1 MQSRWGNARRRKE
14 KAMSGWLKAGL
25 IGAVILMVLKVVEVV
40 PCVICCGLPLEWV
53 LFGCIGALAAYWLPP
68 GARTMGS
75 GAGQGALAGLIAAA
89 IGGVIGIGVNVVG
102 ATVLQPLQES
112 VLRTLPPEVWGGMID
127 AGIDPSMLTG
137 TGADVVG
144 TIGTSSVCCGIGLVV
159 AAALGALGGLIFA
172 AVKSE

>member
-1 MQSRWGNARRRKE
+1 
-14 KAMSGWLKAGL
+14 MSGWLKAGL
-25 IGAVILMVLKVVEVV
+25 IGAVILVLLKVIEVV
-40 PCVICCGLPLEWV
+40 PCVACCALPLEWV
-53 LFGCIGALAAYWLPP
+53 AFGCIGALAAYWIPV
-68 GARTMGS
+68 ASRTMGA

-102 ATVLQPLQES
+102 ATVLQPLQ
-112 VLRTLPPEVWGGMID
+112 VAMLGNLPPEIWRGMID

-144 TIGTSSVCCGIGLVV
+144 TIGISSVCCGIGLVV

>member
-1 MQSRWGNARRRKE
+1 
-14 KAMSGWLKAGL
+14 MSGWLKAGL
-25 IGAVILMVLKVVEVV
+25 IGAVILVVLKVVEVV

-53 LFGCIGALAAYWLPP
+53 LFGCIGALAVYWIPP
-68 GARTMGS
+68 GARTMGA
-75 GAGQGALAGLIAAA
+75 GAGHGALAGLITAA
-89 IGGVIGIGVNVVG
+89 IGGVIGIGINVVG
-102 ATVLQPLQES
+102 ATVLQPLQ
-112 VLRTLPPEVWGGMID
+112 VAMLGNLPPEIWAGMID

-144 TIGTSSVCCGIGLVV
+144 TITTGSICCGVGLVV

>member
-1 MQSRWGNARRRKE
+1 
-14 KAMSGWLKAGL
+14 MSGWLKAGL
-25 IGAVILMVLKVVEVV
+25 IGAVILVVLKVVEVV

-53 LFGCIGALAAYWLPP
+53 LFGCIGALAVYWIPP
-68 GARTMGS
+68 GARTMGA
-75 GAGQGALAGLIAAA
+75 GAGHGALAGLITAA

-102 ATVLQPLQES
+102 ATVLQPLQAATWS
-112 VLRTLPPEVWGGMID
+112 ALPPEILQGMFE
-127 AGIDPSMLTG
+127 AGLDPSLLTG

-144 TIGTSSVCCGIGLVV
+144 TIGSSSVCCGIGLVV